1 MKFEEEEFICV
12 DEEQEKKREEEEFES
27 KRIKNNFYLV
37 LIKLFSCLATMGTY
51 PINGIKVKFPFKPY
65 PSQIGMMDR
74 VIRALDGNKQH
85 ALLESPTGS
94 GKTMALLCGV
104 LSWIEEQKKKHNI
117 ENQGPTTLLPEGAS
131 PDVIDESENLP
142 SFFDKKIKK
151 EVFVVEDEMDLDFVD
166 SKKISKSD
174 CSNCP
179 NSSVKSKSFD
189 DESKNLF
196 EGNGKFEMP
205 KVYFASRTH
214 KQLAQCIREL
224 KRSGYQAKFTVLA
237 SRRQYCVNSQV
248 KSQPD
253 INEAWYQNIKCSRF
267 LIYYLVKKL

>member
-1 MKFEEEEFICV
+1 MKFEEEEFICL
-12 DEEQEKKREEEEFES
+12 DEEQEQKREEEQFES
-27 KRIKNNFYLV
+27 KIIILKKEF
-37 LIKLFSCLATMGTY
+37 IDSSIAAMGTY

-104 LSWIEEQKKKHNI
+104 LSWMEEQKKKHNI
-117 ENQGPTTLLPEGAS
+117 ENQGPTTLIPEGSS
-131 PDVIDESENLP
+131 PEVVDESENLP
-142 SFFDKKIKK
+142 SFFDKRIKK

-166 SKKISKSD
+166 SKKGGSGD

-179 NSSVKSKSFD
+179 SSNSKAKSFEFD
-189 DESKNLF
+189 DEFKPVEVEQF
-196 EGNGKFEMP
+196 HMP

-214 KQLAQCIREL
+214 KQLAQSIREL

-237 SRRQYCVNSQV
+237 SRNQYCVNSQV
-248 KSQPD
+248 KNTPD
-253 INEAWYQNIKCSRF
+253 INEAW
-267 LIYYLVKKL
+267 

>member
-1 MKFEEEEFICV
+1 
-12 DEEQEKKREEEEFES
+12 
-27 KRIKNNFYLV
+27 
-37 LIKLFSCLATMGTY
+37 MGTY

-104 LSWIEEQKKKHNI
+104 LSWMEEQKKKHNL
-117 ENQGPTTLLPEGAS
+117 ENQGPTTLIPEGAS
-131 PDVIDESENLP
+131 PDVVDESENLP

-151 EVFVVEDEMDLDFVD
+151 EIFVVEDETDLDFVD
-166 SKKISKSD
+166 SKKSLKSD

-179 NSSVKSKSFD
+179 NSNSNLKSKSFE
-189 DESKNLF
+189 DESNKSF
-196 EGNGKFEMP
+196 EGHEKFEMP

-214 KQLAQCIREL
+214 KQLAQSIREL
-224 KRSGYQAKFTVLA
+224 KRSGYQTKFTVLA
-237 SRRQYCVNSQV
+237 SRGQYCVNSQV
-248 KSQPD
+248 KNQPD
-253 INEAWYQNIKCSRF
+253 INEAWYIL
-267 LIYYLVKKL
+267 LI

>member
-1 MKFEEEEFICV
+1 MKNKKKS
-12 DEEQEKKREEEEFES
+12 EKKKNS
-27 KRIKNNFYLV
+27 KVNELKIFLSRFIL
-37 LIKLFSCLATMGTY
+37 LIKLFSCVATMGTY

-117 ENQGPTTLLPEGAS
+117 ENQGPSTLIPEGAS

-142 SFFDKKIKK
+142 SFFDKRIKK
-151 EVFVVEDEMDLDFVD
+151 DVFVVDDEMDLDFVD

-179 NSSVKSKSFD
+179 SLSIKSKSVE
-189 DESKNLF
+189 DESKRSF
-196 EGNGKFEMP
+196 EGNEKFEMP

-214 KQLAQCIREL
+214 KQLAQSIREL

-237 SRRQYCVNSQV
+237 SRNQYCVNSQV

-253 INEAWYQNIKCSRF
+253 INEAWYLNIKYFPF
-267 LIYYLVKKL
+267 LSVI